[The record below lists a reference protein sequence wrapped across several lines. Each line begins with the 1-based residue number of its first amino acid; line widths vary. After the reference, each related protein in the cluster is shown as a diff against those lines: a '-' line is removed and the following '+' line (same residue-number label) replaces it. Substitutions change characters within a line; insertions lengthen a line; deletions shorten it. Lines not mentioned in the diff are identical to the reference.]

1 MLHCRWFPRAAGT
14 YFNVPLLGAV
24 SVLSVTVAPFCLT
37 FAILWGVY
45 RQLSFA
51 WIGQDI
57 LVCTSSDLL
66 YLIFVFPFSQSS
78 TGDICLF
85 VYLSFNLSLYS
96 HYCLM
101 SMQCVILN
109 YQVSYVTLSLLL
121 HILIP

>member
-57 LVCTSSDLL
+57 LVCTSSDLH
-66 YLIFVFPFSQSS
+66 YLFIYFPFSQSS

-85 VYLSFNLSLYS
+85 VYLVSIYP
-96 HYCLM
+96 CI
-101 SMQCVILN
+101 VII
-109 YQVSYVTLSLLL
+109 VCCPCS
-121 HILIP
+121 ILF